1 MDYQMPEYQQYW
13 NQFNSYSS
21 SYWNTTSPPVAY
33 PASNTSWIAPS
44 TGTSSPPVSEPASP
58 QSLSSSPTGSTSP
71 MFKLEPG
78 YGDERMAAVAESRQ
92 CVNCGSTSTPLWRRD
107 PTGNYLCNA
116 CGLYHK
122 MNGTA
127 RPLARST
134 TARLSSSKSRP
145 EGTACKNC
153 ATTTTTLWRRIKENE
168 TVCNACG
175 LYFKVHGRDRPTQ
188 LRKDVLTTRKRKSV
202 KSQGSRLTSG
212 MSSLTATGS
221 TLPFTTPSFPSAY
234 SNYYNYNWATFQ
246 HSQSYNDMIIQ
257 QNSAI
262 QHSALQPSAL
272 HPSALPP
279 SALPSSALSPSALQ
293 VSAIQASA
301 LQQSALQAS
310 SLPPS
315 APHSSDLYTS
325 ALQPS
330 ALPLYY

>member
-33 PASNTSWIAPS
+33 QASNTSWIAPS

-127 RPLARST
+127 RPLARTT

-145 EGTACKNC
+145 EGTACTNC

-175 LYFKVHGRDRPTQ
+175 LYYKVHGRDRPTQ
-188 LRKDVLTTRKRKSV
+188 LRKDVLQTRKRKQ
-202 KSQGSRLTSG
+202 KIRPDTSNTL
-212 MSSLTATGS
+212 SSL
-221 TLPFTTPSFPSAY
+221 
-234 SNYYNYNWATFQ
+234 SN
-246 HSQSYNDMIIQ
+246 
-257 QNSAI
+257 
-262 QHSALQPSAL
+262 HSALTAPNPFSWDLTSAYYNQLGSNPLHFPSPGL
-272 HPSALPP
+272 YGTGHPSY
-279 SALPSSALSPSALQ
+279 SS
-293 VSAIQASA
+293 
-301 LQQSALQAS
+301 
-310 SLPPS
+310 
-315 APHSSDLYTS
+315 HNFY
-325 ALQPS
+325 
-330 ALPLYY
+330 

>member
-1 MDYQMPEYQQYW
+1 MDSVTYGISDFSYLYGQKNVKPE
-13 NQFNSYSS
+13 SYSPPFYPT
-21 SYWNTTSPPVAY
+21 SYPTYSDYYYPTQYNDCTTTTSRPN
-33 PASNTSWIAPS
+33 S
-44 TGTSSPPVSEPASP
+44 TSSAS
-58 QSLSSSPTGSTSP
+58 SDTSSSSGIN
-71 MFKLEPG
+71 
-78 YGDERMAAVAESRQ
+78 RQ
-92 CVNCGSTSTPLWRRD
+92 CVNCGVASTPLWRRD
-107 PTGNYLCNA
+107 TTGNYLCNA

-127 RPLARST
+127 RPLARTT
-134 TARLSSSKSRP
+134 TARLSTSKARP

-175 LYFKVHGRDRPTQ
+175 LYYKVHGRDRPTQ

-202 KSQGSRLTSG
+202 KSQGSRLSSG
-212 MSSLTATGS
+212 MSSLGAAGS

-279 SALPSSALSPSALQ
+279 SALPSSALSPSALSPSALQ